1 MDEVA
6 ADRRLDDYTSITDP
20 ATGAARYEGPQEQEE
35 AARLAGSRLADWNMA
50 NSVGPVARDPVLG
63 GGMRDRANARMTMQR
78 QLMDAQLPWSKL
90 PMSADDA
97 TRKMN
102 ELELRRPRHHV
113 DAAAGAVAARW
124 HDPRRR
130 CQRRRRDFTRGH
142 APGVPRRGGRRIKCV
157 WCGPASC
164 GRVRLAPA
172 DWPTLGVWRGLHAG
186 RYRGPDEVRWSSRS
200 GGQRHRMWHRGLRHY
215 RQRCVTSRR
224 AGQGGRRRSG
234 GVGDG
239 ANWRNGR
246 RGGRRASGGFV
257 GALIFGTAGA
267 FGGQKLAEGA
277 LEWVKGN

>member
-102 ELELRRPRHHV
+102 ELELRGPRHHV

-200 GGQRHRMWHRGLRHY
+200 GGQRHRIWHRVYDIIVNDASPVDVL
-215 RQRCVTSRR
+215 VK
-224 AGQGGRRRSG
+224 AGG
-234 GVGDG
+234 GVAG
-239 ANWRNGR
+239 AWATAPI
-246 RGGRRASGGFV
+246 GGMAGGAVAGPPGAFV